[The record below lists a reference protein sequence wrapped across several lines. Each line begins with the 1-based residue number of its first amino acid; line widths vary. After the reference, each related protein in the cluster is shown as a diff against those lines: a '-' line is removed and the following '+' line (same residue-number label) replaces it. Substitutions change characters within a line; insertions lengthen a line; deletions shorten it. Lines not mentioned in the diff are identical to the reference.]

1 MTFLLIVKKYV
12 FFKIRLAAVI
22 KLINEQISV
31 SYSEF
36 VIGYAIQFTIPIT
49 SITKSILNYRAL

>member
-1 MTFLLIVKKYV
+1 MTFSLIVKKYV
-12 FFKIRLAAVI
+12 FLKIRLAVVI

-36 VIGYAIQFTIPIT
+36 VIGYAIQFTIPII
-49 SITKSILNYRAL
+49 SVTKSILNYRAL